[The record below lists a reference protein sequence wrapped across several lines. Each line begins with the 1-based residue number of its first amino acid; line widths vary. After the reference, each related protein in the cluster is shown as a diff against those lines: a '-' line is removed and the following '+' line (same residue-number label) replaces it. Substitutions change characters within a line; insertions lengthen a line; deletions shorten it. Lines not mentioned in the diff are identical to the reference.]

1 MKNQYSEMKRVKW
14 LMLGCLGFCL
24 TLLLSGVFATRSV
37 AHINDLSLAEIDV
50 STEKAVVQFTL
61 PIDFIRFA
69 DDNENGKIEAQE
81 VKDNQS
87 DLETFLRDRVQLLN
101 QNNRLGTLTVTP
113 NSTLVIP
120 PSSQITSETHTTLT
134 LNYRWNQP
142 LETLKIEYNLFPTNL
157 GMGLSGLPAAHCLA
171 TIRWQDQV
179 KTHIFNATN
188 KQLALSLNFQNNGLP
203 IPFLEGAQGGLIAIF
218 GALIWG
224 GFHALSPGHGKTM
237 ISAYLVGTKA
247 TFQQAVM
254 LGLTTTITHTI
265 GVFGF
270 GLIAWFASQYI
281 LPEQLSPWLSLVS
294 GVVIFT
300 IGFRLIRQRWH
311 RTKHH
316 HYHHSHHTSDHHHHH
331 HHDVNN
337 VASWREIFALGI
349 SGGLVPCP
357 AALVLLLSTIALGQ
371 IGYGLM
377 LVLVFSVGLA
387 VTLIGLG
394 ALFIYGKQQ
403 FQKFPQAQLGL
414 QKLPLLSAIAIT
426 LVGLGITGNA
436 FFTLL

>member
-1 MKNQYSEMKRVKW
+1 MKRVKW